1 MVLVMGANESPCTV
15 LRGFK
20 DLGRQGDVLVCVK
33 TCVVSNL
40 HEKGDSISQV
50 LVSRHNQLY

>member
-1 MVLVMGANESPCTV
+1 MGANESPCTV